1 MKIKVIKSYPDAVS
15 NRWVWAGEV
24 LNVEDSRGQMIIG
37 KGLAVLLEPS
47 APQAE
52 TPKQEQSHVPKAEK
66 KHIPKAKKK

>member
-24 LNVEDSRGQMIIG
+24 LNVEDGRGQTIIG
-37 KGLAVLLEPS
+37 KGLAVSILD
-47 APQAE
+47 PQAE
-52 TPKQEQSHVPKAEK
+52 APKPEQSHVPKAER